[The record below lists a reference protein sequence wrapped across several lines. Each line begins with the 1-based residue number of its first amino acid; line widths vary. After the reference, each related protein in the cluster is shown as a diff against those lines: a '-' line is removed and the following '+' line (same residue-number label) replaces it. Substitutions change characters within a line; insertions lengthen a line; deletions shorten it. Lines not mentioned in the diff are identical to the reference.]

1 MKNYGLIQILLSIT
15 YFIDNKQRKCESNL
29 WEFATYSKSIKN
41 TKLWPKTAQLK
52 LYEIFIFCICTTSNM
67 RNNQYE
73 GFKSKWS

>member
-52 LYEIFIFCICTTSNM
+52 LY
-67 RNNQYE
+67 
-73 GFKSKWS
+73 